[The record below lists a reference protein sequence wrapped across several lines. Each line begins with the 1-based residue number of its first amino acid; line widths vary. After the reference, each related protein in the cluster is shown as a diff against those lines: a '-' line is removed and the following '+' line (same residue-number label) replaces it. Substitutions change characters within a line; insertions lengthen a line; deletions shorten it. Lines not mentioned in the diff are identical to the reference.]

1 MDAEVREILSVIL
14 IINRWYRLITL
25 LEEYIFK
32 HRKMK
37 KKVYEKP
44 LAEIVVFNSDEVM
57 QLPGASQIDNDGD
70 GIPEQKGQGNDR
82 IIPGDPDGGIGAK
95 PSAPWENSSH
105 SIWED

>member
-1 MDAEVREILSVIL
+1 
-14 IINRWYRLITL
+14 
-25 LEEYIFK
+25 
-32 HRKMK
+32 MK
-37 KKVYEKP
+37 KNVYEKP

-57 QLPGASQIDNDGD
+57 HLPGASQIDNDGD

-95 PSAPWENSSH
+95 PSAPWESSSH

>member
-1 MDAEVREILSVIL
+1 MEAEDREMPSAIL
-14 IINRWYRLITL
+14 IINNRYRLITL
-25 LEEYIFK
+25 LEEYIYK
-32 HRKMK
+32 HRRMK
-37 KKVYEKP
+37 KKVYQKP
-44 LAEIVVFNSDEVM
+44 LAELVVFNSDEVM

-95 PSAPWENSSH
+95 PSTPWGIINH

>member
-1 MDAEVREILSVIL
+1 MEAENREIPSAIL
-14 IINRWYRLITL
+14 IINNRYRLITL
-25 LEEYIFK
+25 LEEYI
-32 HRKMK
+32 HRRMK
-37 KKVYEKP
+37 KKVYQKP
-44 LAEIVVFNSDEVM
+44 LAELVVFNSDEVM

-95 PSAPWENSSH
+95 PSTPWGVINH

>member
-25 LEEYIFK
+25 LEEYILK
-32 HRKMK
+32 HRMM

-70 GIPEQKGQGNDR
+70 GTPEQHGQGNDR

-95 PSAPWENSSH
+95 PSTPWGIVNH

>member
-1 MDAEVREILSVIL
+1 
-14 IINRWYRLITL
+14 
-25 LEEYIFK
+25 
-32 HRKMK
+32 MK
-37 KKVYEKP
+37 KKVYQKP
-44 LAEIVVFNSDEVM
+44 LAELVVFNSDEVM

-95 PSAPWENSSH
+95 PSTPWGIVNH

>member
-1 MDAEVREILSVIL
+1 MEAEDREMPSAIL
-14 IINRWYRLITL
+14 IINNRYRLITL
-25 LEEYIFK
+25 LEEYIYK
-32 HRKMK
+32 HRRMK
-37 KKVYEKP
+37 KKVYQKP
-44 LAEIVVFNSDEVM
+44 LAELVVFNSDEVM

-95 PSAPWENSSH
+95 PSTPWGVINH

>member
-1 MDAEVREILSVIL
+1 
-14 IINRWYRLITL
+14 
-25 LEEYIFK
+25 
-32 HRKMK
+32 MK
-37 KKVYEKP
+37 KKVYQKP
-44 LAEIVVFNSDEVM
+44 LAELVVFNFDEVM

-95 PSAPWENSSH
+95 PSAPWESSSH